1 MICIRHMIPS
11 MKPLCDAAEVLKA
24 NGVKVTPA
32 RVVLLEALHSREGLF
47 TARELHRSLP
57 GSGVDLVTVY
67 RFLALLVKTSLVRE
81 IAGTDGVSYYEM
93 ACVHNP
99 VHPHFECL
107 CCGRIQCLPL
117 FREEDTGRVLA
128 YGEGHQVETVSVVF
142 RGTCADCIAK
152 NPGEGK
158 S

>member
-1 MICIRHMIPS
+1 MIPS

-67 RFLALLVKTSLVRE
+67 RFLALLVKANLVRE